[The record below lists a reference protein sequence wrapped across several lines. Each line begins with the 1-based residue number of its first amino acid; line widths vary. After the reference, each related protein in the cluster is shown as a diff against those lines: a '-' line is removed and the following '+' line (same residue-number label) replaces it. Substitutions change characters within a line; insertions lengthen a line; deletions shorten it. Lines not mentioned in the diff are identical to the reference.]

1 MAKTVVGLFNDSIDV
16 GQVIHELNT
25 IGFSNKDISVISNEP
40 NDYTEHSDRNRAVSD
55 TEADTG
61 AGIGAATG
69 ALAGGAAGIL
79 ASLGLLAI
87 PGIGPLLAAGPIVA
101 ALTGAGVG
109 AAAGGLLGGLIGLGI
124 PEDDAKKYEEAVNR
138 GGTLVSVSADDSQA
152 ERVAEIMSS
161 HNAADI
167 DKLSTS
173 WRNDTSTAGTAP
185 SYSGRGRDVPARG
198 QVDDNVTADDLAVSE
213 DAGSVQQPTDLSRPR
228 RSNTARIYN
237 PL

>member
-1 MAKTVVGLFNDSIDV
+1 MAKTVVGLFHDSIDV

-25 IGFSNKDISVISNEP
+25 LGFDNKHISVVANDP
-40 NDYTEHSDRNRAVSD
+40 NDDSDTDRDRVVSD

-79 ASLGLLAI
+79 AALGLLAV

-101 ALTGAGVG
+101 AFAGAGVG

-124 PEDDAKKYEEAVNR
+124 PEHEARKYEEAVRR
-138 GGTLVSVSADDSQA
+138 GGTLVSVSTDDSQA

-173 WRNDTSTAGTAP
+173 WRQESESAGTAT
-185 SYSGRGRDVPARG
+185 SYSGRGRDVPDRG
-198 QVDDNVTADDLAVSE
+198 QVDDNVTPEELGDTR
-213 DAGSVQQPTDLSRPR
+213 SVQEPTDLSRR
-228 RSNTARIYN
+228 RTNTARIYN